1 MCLNVRRFPPPS
13 SRTYQLRYIG
23 SRLLLPV
30 YINFITLVPKPGRKE
45 GHAVREPSLLSGIAV
60 LRRSGSRKWRRP
72 PVAARSGGA
81 GAKEEQV
88 GRKTRCRTPGTRRG
102 GCHPRGSGGVAAV
115 RQWAGACCHPPG
127 WWRSRERGTR
137 CRLPS
142 TGGAIAGRQ
151 EAEGASG
158 RPPKRSSTI
167 AWHRE
172 WAAQLVEDRAAV
184 CPGTGPRFFT
194 HFNHKINKYKR
205 KAAAPHGRLPQTK
218 HKLKSRPGPPSSS
231 TVVTPPFIPSGAPP
245 WDSRPVSGAGVV
257 HYHSLHRPRSVPTAL
272 GPAPLVTMGFT
283 VAFTFCKKYF
293 FGMRKQWHIWVNNRF
308 NVFMGVLYMHKYI
321 WVRIWVCVCVCV
333 CVCVLSDL
341 CAQSQKSV
349 FGVPDHISGPIFL
362 ECCGWSQVPITYHA
376 KWFRSAR
383 SKFRELSETS
393 PLCKR
398 GKDPPLNL
406 SFPNGLKEV
415 WVLK

>member
-1 MCLNVRRFPPPS
+1 MRCSVWHCDEWGGAESRGNGARPVEWMIMNDTCATHRSRVPRRSSGRNKRRSDDIGRREKSRPGPLSSSNVVTPPFIPSGAPPWDSRPVSGAGVVHYHSLHRPRSVPTALGPAPLVTYPHRPSQAGGYSRDCALLPPS
-13 SRTYQLRYIG
+13 PLSRG
-23 SRLLLPV
+23 EP
-30 YINFITLVPKPGRKE
+30 
-45 GHAVREPSLLSGIAV
+45 VREPSLLSGIAV

-88 GRKTRCRTPGTRRG
+88 GRKTRCRAPGTRRG

-184 CPGTGPRFFT
+184 CPGTGPRFFL
-194 HFNHKINKYKR
+194 FFPLSPLSSLSLLIL
-205 KAAAPHGRLPQTK
+205 PSPFSRLVCPYPPGTP
-218 HKLKSRPGPPSSS
+218 RPPWR
-231 TVVTPPFIPSGAPP
+231 APP
-245 WDSRPVSGAGVV
+245 GRGGRGGVERSLVSTPRPARGDGGMWRVGRGREPWERSEAGGVNDNERHLRHSPVS
-257 HYHSLHRPRSVPTAL
+257 SPTEEL
-272 GPAPLVTMGFT
+272 
-283 VAFTFCKKYF
+283 
-293 FGMRKQWHIWVNNRF
+293 RK
-308 NVFMGVLYMHKYI
+308 
-321 WVRIWVCVCVCV
+321 
-333 CVCVLSDL
+333 
-341 CAQSQKSV
+341 
-349 FGVPDHISGPIFL
+349 
-362 ECCGWSQVPITYHA
+362 E
-376 KWFRSAR
+376 
-383 SKFRELSETS
+383 
-393 PLCKR
+393 
-398 GKDPPLNL
+398 
-406 SFPNGLKEV
+406 
-415 WVLK
+415 